1 MTEIRDQSI
10 PREERVLL
18 AVKAYQQGQFDSTH
32 KAATAYDVPQSTV
45 SGRLRETALVQWVL
59 SMDER
64 GMPPTVVYTRR
75 MANLLLSEARPRNCR
90 RDWVRKFVG
99 RHNEIKAKYSRR
111 YDYQRAK
118 CEDPKTIQERYDR
131 VAMAKQKWGILDEN
145 VYNFDETGFQ
155 MGVIATARPGNRE
168 WVTVIE
174 SINCQGWALPAMVIF
189 QGKAHQ
195 VSRAVPGWW
204 TRLYRV
210 RWVVPVA
217 TPARSADPEA
227 ARTFREGQYKLALEA
242 WPRVQLLF
250 LLSSR

>member
-45 SGRLRETALVQWVL
+45 SGRLRGARPRRDAQMNSQKLTATEETALVQWVL

-155 MGVIATARPGNRE
+155 MGVIATAR
-168 WVTVIE
+168 
-174 SINCQGWALPAMVIF
+174 S
-189 QGKAHQ
+189 
-195 VSRAVPGWW
+195 VS
-204 TRLYRV
+204 
-210 RWVVPVA
+210 
-217 TPARSADPEA
+217 
-227 ARTFREGQYKLALEA
+227 TFPHRN
-242 WPRVQLLF
+242 F
-250 LLSSR
+250 